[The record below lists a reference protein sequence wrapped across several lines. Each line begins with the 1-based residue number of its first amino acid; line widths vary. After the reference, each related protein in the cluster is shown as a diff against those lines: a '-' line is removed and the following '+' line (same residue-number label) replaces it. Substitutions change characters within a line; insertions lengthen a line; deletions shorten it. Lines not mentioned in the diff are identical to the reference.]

1 MVFIRPGFTE
11 GERCEAWEAFAEA
24 DKWREALGAGE
35 RHWTERFSEDDL
47 PPGDGPTGAA
57 MKLPCDIAD
66 KARCRLVGEGL
77 G

>member
-35 RHWTERFSEDDL
+35 RHWTEGFSEDDL

-57 MKLPCDIAD
+57 IKLPCDIGD
-66 KARCRLVGEGL
+66 KARCGLVGEGL
-77 G
+77 R